1 MDRKI
6 LSWDYVRPTFLSPI
20 ESELHIHSNL
30 NSNLSF
36 KFEFEMIGCV
46 LMV

>member
-1 MDRKI
+1 MDIRI
-6 LSWDYVRPTFLSPI
+6 LSWDYVGPTVLSPF
-20 ESELHIHSNL
+20 ESELHFHWNL

-46 LMV
+46 